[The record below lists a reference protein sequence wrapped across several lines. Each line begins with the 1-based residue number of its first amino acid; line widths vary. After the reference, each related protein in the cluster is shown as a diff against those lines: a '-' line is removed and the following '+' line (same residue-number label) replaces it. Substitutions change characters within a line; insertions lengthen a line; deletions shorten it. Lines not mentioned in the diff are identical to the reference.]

1 MKKEHIPLTEKRY
14 YMLFAFLTSVFL
26 MWGLALTL
34 TDVLNK
40 HFQSVLQISKSRS
53 AMIQLS
59 TFGAYA
65 VMALPAGLYMKKY
78 GYKKA
83 ILLGLLLYSG
93 GAFLFV
99 PAANALSFNFFRLAL
114 FILACGMATL
124 ETVAHPFVVSLGDQR
139 TSDQRLNFAQ
149 SFNGLGGVI
158 GPVIGSFFLLR
169 AEQQHINDLTAV
181 KQLYIIVGVV
191 ICLMGIV
198 FATFP
203 VAKHIN
209 YPALHNTASAD
220 KNLLPPEKLF
230 RKKHFQFA
238 VLAQFFNVAAQ
249 GGTWAY
255 FINYGHEVMHFSDEK
270 AGYFFS
276 LSILLLVT
284 GRFAGTFLMRF
295 VAPYKLLAL
304 FAAGNIVMCLL
315 VAQAWGWVSFTAL
328 LFINFFFSIM
338 YPTIFSLGLKDLGTH
353 TQRAS
358 SYIVM
363 GVVGGAVFPPLMGLI
378 ANYDIAGSYYLPI
391 LCYLVILA
399 FGIKYPA
406 LNKLSFQKNYITGTD
421 IKT

>member
-1 MKKEHIPLTEKRY
+1 
-14 YMLFAFLTSVFL
+14 
-26 MWGLALTL
+26 
-34 TDVLNK
+34 
-40 HFQSVLQISKSRS
+40 
-53 AMIQLS
+53 MIQLS

-65 VMALPAGLYMKKY
+65 VMALPAGLYMKKH

-83 ILLGLLLYSG
+83 ILLGLLLYCV

-124 ETVAHPFVVSLGDQR
+124 ETVAHPFVASLGNQN

-158 GPVIGSFFLLR
+158 GPVIGSFFLLKAGR
-169 AEQQHINDLTAV
+169 QHINDLTAV
-181 KQLYIIVGVV
+181 KELYIIVGLV
-191 ICLMGIV
+191 ICIMGIV

-203 VAKHIN
+203 VPKQIN
-209 YPALHNTASAD
+209 YPALHHPTPANGDFT
-220 KNLLPPEKLF
+220 PPEKLF
-230 RKKHFQFA
+230 RKKHFRFA

-276 LSILLLVT
+276 VSILLLVI
-284 GRFAGTFLMRF
+284 GRFTGTFLMRF
-295 VAPYKLLAL
+295 AAPYKLLAL
-304 FAAGNIVMCLL
+304 FASGNIIMCLL
-315 VAQAWGWVSFTAL
+315 VAQSWGWVSFAAL
-328 LFINFFFSIM
+328 LLINFFFSIM
-338 YPTIFSLGLKDLGTH
+338 YPTIFSLGLKDLGKD
-353 TQRAS
+353 TQKAS
-358 SYIVM
+358 SYIVI

-378 ANYDIAGSYYLPI
+378 ANHNVADSYYLPI
-391 LCYLVILA
+391 VCYLVILV

-406 LNKLSFQKNYITGTD
+406 LNKLSFQKNPFQ
-421 IKT
+421 